1 LLSACATDVG
11 EAGSPGDESRP
22 LAESAAA
29 QDDTVLVSQSLEV
42 LPKDGVWS
50 NPGPYVVGTR
60 RVMMPI
66 SPKRSVPVQLWY
78 PAGFGA
84 SLLKQTIPTSGLD
97 PAGSAQQTTSAG
109 LFANEPLGC
118 STKRTSVA
126 QNYLAATRSE
136 KWPLVLFSHCMGGAR
151 FAMLSAAEH
160 LASLGFVVAA
170 PDHLGSTIYDTTPD
184 KTFFF
189 LETRVSDIVA
199 VLDRMLSGSAT
210 EVPSELR
217 TRIDPARVGMFGHSM
232 GAVTTGLV
240 LSRDRRVSA
249 GALLGAPVR
258 VPLIAGADPRKI
270 TQPGMFIEA
279 AEDSSIGAI
288 GNGWIESDY
297 KAFPNEKWGFRMAD
311 AGHWS
316 FTDVAGLK
324 TFESGCGTGKRL
336 ASPNPTFTYLNNE
349 TARTLTKSYLAA
361 FFAYELN
368 GSASGKAFLD
378 SAPSNSA
385 ISRLPAQ

>member
-1 LLSACATDVG
+1 MDVDG
-11 EAGSPGDESRP
+11 ARSLGDESRAP
-22 LAESAAA
+22 DVAAVA

-42 LPKDGVWS
+42 LPKDSLWS

-60 RVMMPI
+60 RITMPI
-66 SPKRSVPVQLWY
+66 SSKRSVPVQLWY

-84 SLLKQTIPTSGLD
+84 SLLKQTIRTSDLD
-97 PAGSAQQTTSAG
+97 PAGSAQQTASAG
-109 LFANEPLGC
+109 LFANETLGC
-118 STKRTSVA
+118 STKQTSVA
-126 QNYLAATRSE
+126 QNYVAATRSE

-199 VLDRMLSGSAT
+199 VLDRMLSGTAT
-210 EVPSELR
+210 EVPVELR
-217 TRIDPARVGMFGHSM
+217 TRIDPTRVGMFGHSM
-232 GAVTTGLV
+232 GALTTGLV
-240 LSRDRRVSA
+240 LSRDQRVRA
-249 GALLGAPVR
+249 GALLGAPVH
-258 VPLIAGADPRKI
+258 VPLIAGADPRKLS
-270 TQPGMFIEA
+270 QPGMFIEA

-288 GNGWIESDY
+288 GNGWIEDDY
-297 KAFPNEKWGFRMAD
+297 KAFPNQKWGYRMAD

-316 FTDVAGLK
+316 FTDIAGLK
-324 TFESGCGTGKRL
+324 SFESGCGTGKRL
-336 ASPNPTFTYLNNE
+336 ASPNPSFAYLNNA
-349 TARTLTKSYLAA
+349 TARELTKSYLAA

-378 SAPSNSA
+378 SPPSNGA
-385 ISRLPAQ
+385 ISRLAAQ